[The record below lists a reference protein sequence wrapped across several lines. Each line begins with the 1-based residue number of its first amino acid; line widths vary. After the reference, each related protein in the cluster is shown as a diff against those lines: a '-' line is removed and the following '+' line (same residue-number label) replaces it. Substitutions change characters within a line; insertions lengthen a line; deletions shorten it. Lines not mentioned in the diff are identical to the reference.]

1 MTKSMIIILFGL
13 YAAGGT
19 LALLLSPARM
29 VRIIG
34 DFRASPGLCYVT
46 GALMVVMGGA
56 ILLHH
61 LGFGDF
67 RTGLVTLLGAALLI
81 EGALFMS
88 APRSLLSLA
97 EPFARSDALMRGLG
111 LVSAG
116 FAAWLLWL
124 GHFGAAS

>member
-1 MTKSMIIILFGL
+1 MTAHDLITLFGL
-13 YAAGGT
+13 YAAAGA
-19 LALLLSPARM
+19 LALLLAPSRM

-61 LGFGDF
+61 LGFGDV
-67 RTGLVTLLGAALLI
+67 RTGILTLLGAILVI
-81 EGALFMS
+81 EGALFMA

-97 EPFARSDALMRGLG
+97 EPLIASDPLLRGLG

-124 GHFGAAS
+124 GHSGAQI